1 MPRSVSLSFRTSREM
16 AKRLEVLSRATDR
29 AKSWLLEQA
38 LDVYLD
44 AQSWQITHIE
54 KGLNELRRGEG
65 IPHEDVAEWLAT
77 WGTDQERNRPR

>member
-44 AQSWQITHIE
+44 AQSWQTAHIE